1 MDKRDDLIADAG
13 TRVTLARGHFF
24 KDSAVPKGLVGEAI
38 EKSWRRCASQGLNAF
53 RRTAISVHSPQEFQR
68 VKERNRLLAQVA
80 LPELENLYQQI
91 ANTRSVVLLADSDA
105 VILSALGNPLE
116 IDDPTI
122 RKAGNLGACWSE
134 ERLGTNAIGTTI
146 IEQQSVSIFGGEH
159 YLEQHGVFSCW
170 AAPIFD
176 PFGGLVGVLDV
187 SSGKHVRQMNM
198 QSLVG
203 MSAQLI
209 ENRLFHAH
217 FENQLIVRFHSR
229 PEFLGTLWE
238 GIAVFAPDGRLLALN
253 KTALF
258 LLNIS
263 RELVANDDFSSIF
276 DYNFEHLVDY
286 FSVTGRSPLLLYMRN
301 GVRVYTSAHP
311 APAVHSGPGG
321 ASVSSQA
328 GSKSPAASQ
337 GGKLEF
343 SDIALGEKSMA
354 GLIEKA
360 QCAFAAGIPILLE
373 GETGCGKEVLAKALH
388 QGSKRAARQF
398 IAINCASIPETL
410 IEAELFGYREG
421 AFTGA
426 KRGGAIG
433 KLQLADKGTLFL
445 DEIGDMPNA
454 LQARL
459 LRVLQ
464 EREITPL
471 GSDKVI
477 PIEIAVICASHMNLK
492 ELVTKGLFRE
502 DLYYRLNGLRV
513 ILPPLRERTNLR
525 EIITH
530 IVQRKVGN
538 ARQVTISDE
547 VFEAL
552 RNHPWPGNM
561 RQLSNVLGT
570 ALAFLGEG
578 NCIELQHLTD
588 DFLNELIERR
598 NGEATAQAAQAPAH
612 GTGTLASMEAQ
623 AIRIALERHGG
634 NISATAAALNISRAK
649 LYRKIKQFMG

>member
-1 MDKRDDLIADAG
+1 MDKRDVLTADAG
-13 TRVTLARGHFF
+13 TRVALARSHFF
-24 KDSAVPKGLVGEAI
+24 NDDPVPKGLVDEAI

-53 RRTAISVHSPQEFQR
+53 KRAPISVYSQQEFQQI
-68 VKERNRLLAQVA
+68 KERNRLLAQVA

-91 ANTRSVVLLADSDA
+91 ANTRSVVLLADTDA
-105 VILSALGNPLE
+105 TILSSLGSPLSIE
-116 IDDPTI
+116 DSSI
-122 RKAGNLGACWSE
+122 RKVSNLGACWSE
-134 ERLGTNAIGTTI
+134 EQMGTNAIGTTI
-146 IEQQSVSIFGGEH
+146 IEQRAVSIFGGEH
-159 YLEQHGVFSCW
+159 YLEQHNAFSCW
-170 AAPIFD
+170 ASPIFD
-176 PFGGLVGVLDV
+176 PYGKLVGVLDV
-187 SSGKHVRQMNM
+187 SSRKHLRQMEM
-198 QSLVG
+198 LVN

-217 FENQLIVRFHSR
+217 FKKQLIVRFHNR

-238 GIAVFAPDGRLLALN
+238 AIAVFSLDGRLLALN
-253 KTALF
+253 RAALL

-263 RELVANDDFSSIF
+263 HDLVTNDDFSSIF
-276 DYNFEHLVDY
+276 DYNFEHLSDY
-286 FSVTGRSPLLLYMRN
+286 FSVSGRSPLLVYMRN

-311 APAVHSGPGG
+311 VSPMHPEAGG
-321 ASVSSQA
+321 ASAAAKSSIGNQT
-328 GSKSPAASQ
+328 GIKP
-337 GGKLEF
+337 EF

-354 GLIEKA
+354 ALIEKA
-360 QCAFAAGIPILLE
+360 QCAFTADIPILLE
-373 GETGCGKEVLAKALH
+373 GETGCGKEVLARALH
-388 QGSKRAARQF
+388 QHSSRAARQF

-445 DEIGDMPNA
+445 DEIGDMPHG

-477 PIEIAVICASHMNLK
+477 PIDIAIICASHMNLK
-492 ELVTKGLFRE
+492 ERVTKGLFRE

-513 ILPPLRERTNLR
+513 PLPPLRERKNLR
-525 EIITH
+525 EIIAH
-530 IVQRKVGN
+530 LIQRKVGST
-538 ARQVTISDE
+538 RQVVVSEE
-547 VFEAL
+547 VFDAF
-552 RNHPWPGNM
+552 RNHPWPGNI
-561 RQLSNVLGT
+561 RQLSSVLAT
-570 ALAFLGEG
+570 ALAFLGEKD
-578 NCIELQHLTD
+578 CIELQHLTD

-598 NGEATAQAAQAPAH
+598 NHQAATESDQVHAH

-623 AIRIALERHGG
+623 AIRTALERHGG
-634 NISATAAALNISRAK
+634 NISASAAALNISRAT
-649 LYRKIKQFMG
+649 LYRKIKQFMN

>member
-1 MDKRDDLIADAG
+1 MAKRDTLASDDSTRVAIARNHFFNDDPIPRGLIAE
-13 TRVTLARGHFF
+13 
-24 KDSAVPKGLVGEAI
+24 PI
-38 EKSWRRCASQGLNAF
+38 EKSWRRCANQGLNAF
-53 RRTAISVHSPQEFQR
+53 RRTAISVHTPQELQHI
-68 VKERNRLLAQVA
+68 KERNRLLAQVA

-91 ANTRSVVLLADSDA
+91 ANTRSVVLLADTDA
-105 VILSALGNPLE
+105 VILSALGNPLSIE
-116 IDDPTI
+116 DPSV
-122 RKAGNLGACWSE
+122 RNADRPGACWSE
-134 ERLGTNAIGTTI
+134 DQLGTNAIGTTI

-159 YLEQHGVFSCW
+159 YLEQHGAFSCW
-170 AAPIFD
+170 ATPIFD
-176 PFGGLVGVLDV
+176 PFGRLIGVLDV

-198 QSLVG
+198 QSLVS

-209 ENRLFHAH
+209 ENRLFHVH
-217 FENQLIVRFHSR
+217 FEKQLIIRFHSR

-238 GIAVFAPDGRLLALN
+238 AIAVFAPDGQLLALN
-253 KTALF
+253 KAALF
-258 LLNIS
+258 LLNIT
-263 RELVANDDFSSIF
+263 RDVLANDDFSSIF
-276 DYNFEHLVDY
+276 DYNFEHLIDY
-286 FSVTGRSPLLLYMRN
+286 FSVTGRSPLLVHMRN
-301 GVRVYTSAHP
+301 GVRVYASAHP
-311 APAVHSGPGG
+311 ANSMSGG
-321 ASVSSQA
+321 AGSAGTSQSA
-328 GSKSPAASQ
+328 SKSPVASTA
-337 GGKLEF
+337 GNKLEF
-343 SDIALGEKSMA
+343 SDIVLGESSMA

-373 GETGCGKEVLAKALH
+373 GETGCGKEVLARALH
-388 QGSKRAARQF
+388 QGASRANRQF
-398 IAINCASIPETL
+398 VAINCASIPETL

-445 DEIGDMPNA
+445 DEIGDMPHA

-477 PIEIAVICASHMNLK
+477 PIDITVICASHMNLK

-513 ILPPLRERTNLR
+513 VLPPLRERKNLR
-525 EIITH
+525 EIIAH
-530 IVQRKVGN
+530 VVRRKVGS
-538 ARQVTISDE
+538 ARQVTVSEE
-547 VFEAL
+547 VYEAF

-561 RQLSNVLGT
+561 RQLSSVLAT
-570 ALAFLGEG
+570 ALAFLGQN

-598 NGEATAQAAQAPAH
+598 NHEAAARPDQNPSH

-634 NISATAAALNISRAK
+634 NISAAAAALNISRAT
-649 LYRKIKQFMG
+649 LYRKIKQFMI